1 MRLTLDFEAGLLVY
15 RLAQTDRRGKVKET
29 VAEVPGLF
37 GECTLAACFGGKSQ
51 RLTVHSCK
59 LDQGERGDVARRGD
73 AFGLEDRVA
82 PLENVVYS
90 PRFTPQTSAET
101 VDPRSLERLAS
112 IA

>member
-15 RLAQTDRRGKVKET
+15 RLAQTDRHGKVKET

-82 PLENVVYS
+82 PLTLEASSNQVS
-90 PRFTPQTSAET
+90 LAEQ
-101 VDPRSLERLAS
+101 EAAIAS
-112 IA
+112 TLG